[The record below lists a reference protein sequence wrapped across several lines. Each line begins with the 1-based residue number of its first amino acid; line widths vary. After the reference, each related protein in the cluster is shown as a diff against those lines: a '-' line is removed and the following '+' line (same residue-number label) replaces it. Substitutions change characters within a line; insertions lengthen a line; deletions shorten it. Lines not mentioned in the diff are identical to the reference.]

1 MTLFRYKRFALNE
14 MFQWNASKCALFY
27 VSEFFL
33 FFHFMQLIYEE
44 WWWCCPSINNFLRKL
59 IHKSSSNN
67 AATPV
72 VSTLRLFTKVV
83 CTVKVQKKLM
93 LWYNLAIGTW
103 TWKVMFYYLLNLAFE
118 DSLKS
123 LLDHKCYTFLSLQFG
138 YLF

>member
-1 MTLFRYKRFALNE
+1 MTHPSFNTLLKKIKWADAMTLFKMCSILCIRKIL
-14 MFQWNASKCALFY
+14 L
-27 VSEFFL
+27 L

-59 IHKSSSNN
+59 IHKSSSSN

-103 TWKVMFYYLLNLAFE
+103 TLGNALMPLSSNSCKCKSQLGDLNCLGI
-118 DSLKS
+118 
-123 LLDHKCYTFLSLQFG
+123 YTKF
-138 YLF
+138 